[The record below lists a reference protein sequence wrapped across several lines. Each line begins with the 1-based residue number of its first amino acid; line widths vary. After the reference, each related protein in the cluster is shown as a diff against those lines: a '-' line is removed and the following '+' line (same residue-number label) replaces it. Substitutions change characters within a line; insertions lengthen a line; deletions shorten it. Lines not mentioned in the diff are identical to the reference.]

1 MVARIIPFPLRNK
14 QQPTEVDPFEKALAE
29 MENRLGVSV
38 SDYLGFTGDPEE
50 TNKIVER
57 NMNRETL
64 RIRTRI
70 ISDKRR
76 K

>member
-1 MVARIIPFPLRNK
+1 MAARIIPFPLRNK

-38 SDYLGFTGDPEE
+38 SDYLGFSGDPEE
-50 TNKIVER
+50 TARIVER
-57 NMNRETL
+57 NMNRESL
-64 RIRTRI
+64 KIRTKL
-70 ISDKRR
+70 ISVK